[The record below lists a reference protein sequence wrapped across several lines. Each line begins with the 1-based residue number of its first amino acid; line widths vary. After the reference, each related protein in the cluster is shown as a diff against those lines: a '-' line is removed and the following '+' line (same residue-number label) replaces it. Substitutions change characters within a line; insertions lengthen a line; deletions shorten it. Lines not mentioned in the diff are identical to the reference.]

1 MFFLALF
8 LVLFLEQDYGVEMK
22 IFAAILTL
30 LLPSLLWAQTPQ
42 SFFDLSAVSISGKP
56 VHFSSYRGKV
66 VLVVNTA
73 SQCGFTPQMKDL
85 QDLYLKY
92 GPQGFVVLA
101 FPSNDFRQEKGDN
114 TEVKAFAEK
123 NYATTFP
130 FFEKA
135 PVTGPEIQPVFK
147 FLTEHKPGL
156 LFKDIGWNFEK
167 FLVSRQGQVLDRWS
181 SITPP
186 SSTKI
191 HQAIEK
197 ALKDPL

>member
-1 MFFLALF
+1 MNFF
-8 LVLFLEQDYGVEMK
+8 
-22 IFAAILTL
+22 AIILSL
-30 LLPSLLWAQTPQ
+30 IWPSLLWAQTPVT
-42 SFFDLSAVSISGKP
+42 FFDLSAVSISGKP

-73 SQCGFTPQMKDL
+73 SQCGFAPQLKDL
-85 QDLYLKY
+85 QDLYTKY
-92 GPQGFVVLA
+92 SSQGFVVLA
-101 FPSNDFRQEKGDN
+101 FPSNDFRQEKNDN
-114 TEVKAFAEK
+114 AGVKAFAEK

-147 FLTEHKPGL
+147 FLTEQKPGIL
-156 LFKDIGWNFEK
+156 LKGIGWNFEK
-167 FLVSRQGQVLDRWS
+167 FLINRQGQVLDRWPS
-181 SITPP
+181 LIRP

-191 HQAIEK
+191 QQAIEK